1 MNSRFDTHSL
11 IVTHIWKTAAHLN
24 DFATHFWLI
33 QIEGLWNSGTTRRF
47 RTQIIHCFE
56 KFWLASLLVWA
67 LKLWHASPPT
77 PRERSITFW
86 RPQAT
91 CSIHSDLHITHR
103 HYYFLFDYSYLHFSS
118 KSTKKGSITAFAK
131 TIDDRT
137 TQWSMRINDPELS
150 DDPFSRNRRWMSC
163 YCTGDDM
170 MDREVTI
177 GTAMLIDYGCKHN

>member
-1 MNSRFDTHSL
+1 MILPHIFDSCRLKGCEIQVPPEDLGLRSFIVLKNFGWQVCWSEHSNSDMP
-11 IVTHIWKTAAHLN
+11 
-24 DFATHFWLI
+24 
-33 QIEGLWNSGTTRRF
+33 
-47 RTQIIHCFE
+47 
-56 KFWLASLLVWA
+56 
-67 LKLWHASPPT
+67 PPT

-91 CSIHSDLHITHR
+91 CSIHSDLHITYR

-177 GTAMLIDYGCKHN
+177 GTAMLIDYGCKHK

>member
-1 MNSRFDTHSL
+1 MVVWGFGFWGWGLILSFWGWGFLLMGFGPVVWSL
-11 IVTHIWKTAAHLN
+11 FEV
-24 DFATHFWLI
+24 FWVW
-33 QIEGLWNSGTTRRF
+33 G
-47 RTQIIHCFE
+47 
-56 KFWLASLLVWA
+56 SLY
-67 LKLWHASPPT
+67 KHK
-77 PRERSITFW
+77 RITLGKKW
-86 RPQAT
+86 R
-91 CSIHSDLHITHR
+91 LHITYQY
-103 HYYFLFDYSYLHFSS
+103 YYFLFDYSYLHFSS

-177 GTAMLIDYGCKHN
+177 GTAMLIDYGCKHK